1 MWIICIAHL
10 ELSPSNRNVSCNLAN
25 VRVSA
30 WPTFCLSPFRSFV
43 AIYGALCAL
52 YIIVLCCDNERT
64 NKITTK
70 KMHTYIVHPVHANTL
85 CVAWYRVEVERTMDQ
100 FCRCTCI
107 ALPPRALPIIQFQN
121 QTTASTFSTMN
132 NNDGHSISRVEG
144 GSWNHQCFRF
154 HRKMF
159 SEIRQVLS
167 GLVQARIKAP
177 RRLVYCKRL
186 SGPAPSTAKHTTE
199 FDSLHKP
206 NDLQWTGR
214 RFIATF
220 RHWRVYFIIII
231 FLFDVACIQLYSLL
245 RRDDSS
251 GMLHTANTY
260 TYIHRQTDSTADRES
275 RSYADISQTTPS
287 ITSVLESFSY
297 DWTKQKK
304 KKTTKITNR
313 PTGNY
318 RS

>member
-70 KMHTYIVHPVHANTL
+70 KIHTYIVHPVHANTV

-144 GSWNHQCFRF
+144 GSWNQHQCFRF

-186 SGPAPSTAKHTTE
+186 SGPAPSIAKHTTE

-220 RHWRVYFIIII
+220 RHWRVYF
-231 FLFDVACIQLYSLL
+231 FVRCCLYSALFLAPAWRQL
-245 RRDDSS
+245 RYAA
-251 GMLHTANTY
+251 HCK
-260 TYIHRQTDSTADRES
+260 YIHIHSQADRQH
-275 RSYADISQTTPS
+275 R
-287 ITSVLESFSY
+287 
-297 DWTKQKK
+297 
-304 KKTTKITNR
+304 R
-313 PTGNY
+313 
-318 RS
+318 

>member
-64 NKITTK
+64 NKITKKKNSHVHRTPGACEHVMCCLVSSRSRAYDGPILSMYVYSIATK
-70 KMHTYIVHPVHANTL
+70 GSADYPVSKSNDSQYILDHEQQ
-85 CVAWYRVEVERTMDQ
+85 WRT
-100 FCRCTCI
+100 FN
-107 ALPPRALPIIQFQN
+107 FQ
-121 QTTASTFSTMN
+121 
-132 NNDGHSISRVEG
+132 G
-144 GSWNHQCFRF
+144 GSWNQHQCFRF